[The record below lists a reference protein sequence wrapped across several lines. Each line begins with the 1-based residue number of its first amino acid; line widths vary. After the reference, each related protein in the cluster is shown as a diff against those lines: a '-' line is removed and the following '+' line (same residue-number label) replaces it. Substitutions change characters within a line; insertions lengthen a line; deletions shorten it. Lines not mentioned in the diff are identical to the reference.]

1 MHLKSIM
8 IVFTKEFK
16 DILRDK
22 RSLLTV
28 SLLSVLAGPV
38 MMLIMANMI
47 AQFEVKSERRVV
59 LVDGIEHA
67 PSLKNHLLQETTLI
81 RQAPKDYQLG
91 LSQGKLEDPVLVIPN
106 NFEQQWLDGVPQ
118 TITIITDSS
127 NGRAHAGVGRLKKWL
142 SALSNDRSSMEIAL
156 SGIAPYGMDYLNI
169 EEQDLANPLAEAANI
184 FGMIPYFL
192 VLAALYSVW
201 GSALETTISEKE
213 KGTYESLLITP
224 VPMFILM
231 LGKWVAVFIVGSLIS
246 MAAILSFMATE
257 SMMVSDTLK
266 SMFSFGLQEAFI
278 CLFLILPLTGFFA
291 AMIMLIGASAKNIRQ
306 AQTNTTLMLLVVAFV
321 PMISQLRSGEISNL
335 QYWLP
340 VSSQHFLIMSI
351 FKGHGFDFVNLY
363 LPLISCLLGGLVFLY
378 CSSIMFKR
386 GIN

>member
-1 MHLKSIM
+1 MHLKSVF
-8 IVFTKEFK
+8 IVFIKELK

-22 RSLLTV
+22 RSLFTV
-28 SLLSVLAGPV
+28 SLLSILAGPV
-38 MMLIMANMI
+38 MMLLMANMI

-81 RQAPKDYQLG
+81 QPAPKNYRLA
-91 LSQGKLEDPVLVIPN
+91 LSQGKLEDPVLVIPEG
-106 NFEQQWLDGVPQ
+106 FEQQWLDGVPQ
-118 TITIITDSS
+118 TLTIITDSS
-127 NGRAHAGVGRLKKWL
+127 NGRAHAGVGRLKRWL
-142 SALSNDRSSMEIAL
+142 SALSNDRSTMEIAL
-156 SGIAPYGMDYLNI
+156 AGIAPYGMDYLNI
-169 EEQDLANPLAEAANI
+169 EEHDLANPLAEAANV

-224 VPMFILM
+224 IPIFILM
-231 LGKWVAVFIVGSLIS
+231 LGKWLAIFVVGSFIS
-246 MAAILSFMATE
+246 MAAIMSFMATE
-257 SMMVSDTLK
+257 ALMVSDTLK

-278 CLFLILPLTGFFA
+278 CFLLILPLTGFFA
-291 AMIMLIGASAKNIRQ
+291 ALIMFIGASAKSIRQ

-321 PMISQLRSGEISNL
+321 PMMSQLNSGEITSF

-340 VSSQHFLIMSI
+340 VASQHFLI
-351 FKGHGFDFVNLY
+351 K
-363 LPLISCLLGGLVFLY
+363 
-378 CSSIMFKR
+378 
-386 GIN
+386 